1 MKKIIPVLTFVILF
15 CNCSNKKK
23 NGNFYVPTNSQTS
36 ISISKLSFDSI
47 PLDSITTSY
56 VIESNLHDS
65 SIYVMDRFF
74 CTLYTFDL
82 NGHFKFKK
90 LGSGHAKGEI
100 PVGRIATHTFLNNGN
115 LFILDY
121 NCVYRQYDKDILL
134 SDFFKI
140 RYDRS
145 KRTKDKEEFYQNPI
159 EYTQFYE
166 DMVCRSYKNNVYF
179 NARASS
185 NECCYVNNTAQH
197 LKNNSNILEVKLDDQ
212 DFGRL
217 LATGFPPSYQENSL
231 QKAILCSV
239 NYDIDLNGNFYV
251 TYEADSLIRQYDND
265 YNELKCFG
273 YAGIDMDLNYKTIT
287 TLEESRKN
295 WRNERLTKGYY
306 NWLEYVD
313 ETGLLFRSYQKG
325 ETRSTDG
332 LQIYKDG
339 VLIGDVS
346 VPKGLKVM
354 GYIAPYYYS
363 YVIPNEEKEFMY
375 LYRFKL

>member
-1 MKKIIPVLTFVILF
+1 M
-15 CNCSNKKK
+15 
-23 NGNFYVPTNSQTS
+23 
-36 ISISKLSFDSI
+36 
-47 PLDSITTSY
+47 
-56 VIESNLHDS
+56 
-65 SIYVMDRFF
+65 
-74 CTLYTFDL
+74 
-82 NGHFKFKK
+82 
-90 LGSGHAKGEI
+90 
-100 PVGRIATHTFLNNGN
+100 
-115 LFILDY
+115 
-121 NCVYRQYDKDILL
+121 
-134 SDFFKI
+134 
-140 RYDRS
+140 
-145 KRTKDKEEFYQNPI
+145 
-159 EYTQFYE
+159 
-166 DMVCRSYKNNVYF
+166 
-179 NARASS
+179 
-185 NECCYVNNTAQH
+185 
-197 LKNNSNILEVKLDDQ
+197 EVKLDNQ

-239 NYDIDLNGNFYV
+239 NYDIDQNGNFYV